1 MDTEI
6 LVAIIGAVAIVIAA
20 IIGIFEKKEK
30 STNIKQNAIGKG
42 ITQTGIQNNYYS
54 EKKGE
59 DNAREFGN

>member
-30 STNIKQNAIGKG
+30 STNIKQNAIGKD

-54 EKKGE
+54 EKKGD
-59 DNAREFGN
+59 DNA